1 MTAQISTPP
10 SLTEV
15 AKPRQRVFLE
25 QSLAERIA
33 GALWALVWVTLFR
46 CSPEPLHGW
55 RTMLLRSS
63 APKSRRRPGS
73 RPPRILFPW
82 NLRLG
87 TNVFIAHQ
95 VIINCMGE
103 VRIGDRTRISQ
114 YAHIVAGTHAYQRP
128 DMRIVRSPITIGS
141 DVWIAADAFV
151 GPGVTIGDRC
161 LLAARASAFHDLP
174 EGQICVGEPAH
185 PIKPRSPEEVHE

>member
-1 MTAQISTPP
+1 MTTQATAPP

-25 QSLAERIA
+25 QSLAERA
-33 GALWALVWVTLFR
+33 AAAVWALVWAVLFR
-46 CSPEPLHGW
+46 CSPVPLHGW
-55 RTMLLRSS
+55 RAMLLRLFGAKIRGPVRISPS
-63 APKSRRRPGS
+63 A
-73 RPPRILFPW
+73 RILFPW

-87 TNVFIAHQ
+87 ANVVIAHQ

-103 VRIGDRTRISQ
+103 VRIGDRTRVSQ

-128 DMRIVRSPITIGS
+128 DMRIVRSPIAIGS

-151 GPGVTIGDRC
+151 GPGVTIADRC

-185 PIKPRSPEEVHE
+185 PIKPRP